1 MSKSHGD
8 RQFSYD
14 KNKQSTMIEN
24 PRLNIMVG
32 TKPGNVFEFFRCKR
46 NIETGL
52 IGRFIPIFITFNNNF
67 HYVSSDRDKV
77 NAKLKYKS
85 FLTLLQAMLNQCI
98 SSKK

>member
-1 MSKSHGD
+1 
-8 RQFSYD
+8 
-14 KNKQSTMIEN
+14 MIEN